1 MKIVLLTRFEKGD
14 GAANCAQRVHRGLL
28 RLGHDS
34 RIFVAERK
42 SNEVDPTITVF
53 RPPQD
58 LPSKLKRRWRDFQI
72 QWSAAP
78 YRRTRPAGYEAFSD
92 DRSRYHEELLEQIPP
107 CDVLHIQ
114 QMYQLVDYH
123 TFFSEMPK
131 RVPIVRTLHDA
142 SFFAGGCHSPEGC
155 SKYAEQCGG
164 CPQLGSKNP
173 RDLSNQIWQRKSSV
187 FRNIPAG
194 RLAIVTPSH
203 WLMEEAKRSSL
214 LRGFPIVRIPI
225 GINTEVFRPR
235 DKNFARDILS
245 IPPDARVVLFV
256 AEPIT
261 RSIKN
266 FSPLAEALES
276 LDVPNLLLVS
286 AGGGKPSK
294 EVRVPYLSL
303 GSIQNERLLSLA
315 YTAADVF
322 VLPSRQ
328 ESFGLSI
335 VEAIA
340 CGTPAVGFA
349 VGGIPDIIRTGI
361 TGVLVPP
368 QDFAALR
375 AAISGLLKNPKSA
388 DLAGSCRSVAV
399 EEYSLDVMAKRHVQ
413 LYESMIARH

>member
-1 MKIVLLTRFEKGD
+1 MKVVLVTRFEKGD
-14 GAANCAQRVHRGLL
+14 GASNCAQRVHRGLL

-34 RIFVAERK
+34 RMFIGERK
-42 SNEVDPTITVF
+42 STEVDPTITMF

-58 LPSKLKRRWRDFQI
+58 FLSRLQRRWRDFQI

-78 YRRTRPAGYEAFSD
+78 YRGTRPAGYEAFSD
-92 DRSRYHEELLEQIPP
+92 DRSRYRGELLQQIPP

-114 QMYQLVDYH
+114 QMYQFVDYC

-131 RVPIVRTLHDA
+131 RMPIIRTLHDA

-155 SKYAEQCGG
+155 SKYTEQCGG
-164 CPQLGSKNP
+164 CPQLGSKDL
-173 RDLSNQIWQRKSSV
+173 RDLSSQIWQRKASA
-187 FRNIPAG
+187 FRKIPDG
-194 RLAIVTPSH
+194 RLAIVTPSR
-203 WLMEEAKRSSL
+203 WLMEEAKQSSL
-214 LRGFPIVRIPI
+214 LRDFPIVRIPI
-225 GINTEVFRPR
+225 GIDTEVFRPR

-245 IPPDARVVLFV
+245 IPPDAKVVLFV

-266 FSPLAEALES
+266 FSQLADALEG

-315 YTAADVF
+315 YSAADVF

-340 CGTPAVGFA
+340 CGTPAVAFA
-349 VGGIPDIIRTGI
+349 VGGIPDIVRTGV
-361 TGVLVPP
+361 TGALIPS
-368 QDFAALR
+368 QDFTALR
-375 AAISGLLKNPKSA
+375 AAMSDLLKNPRSA
-388 DLAGSCRSVAV
+388 DLADSCRRVAV
-399 EEYSLDVMAKRHVQ
+399 EEYSLDVMAKRHVE